1 MMFSVHTSEY
11 QGNKMLN
18 ICDDKLL
25 GRYIGNEKDGPI
37 MHISKG
43 YYGGHMVSREEASKL
58 LSESSIINMVG
69 KDTISLAV
77 ELGIGSEKG
86 ARIISG
92 VPFLLV
98 FQM

>member
-1 MMFSVHTSEY
+1 MFSIHISEY

-18 ICDDKLL
+18 ICDDNLL
-25 GRYIGNEKDGPI
+25 GCRIGDEKNGPV

-43 YYGGHMVSREEASKL
+43 YYGGQTVSREEASKL
-58 LSESSIINMVG
+58 LAESSIINMVG
-69 KDTISLAV
+69 RDTVSLAV

-86 ARIISG
+86 ARVISG